1 MQREGES
8 WWLQVYDPHPNAS
21 SKAYIIFYILL
32 IYFWLFFLSF
42 FFFPFLFSSS
52 LFFLFLIDGVDY
64 LEEELAVD
72 ATVHFPTAEE
82 QAQLIKEVLRFYDTS
97 AYLDLG
103 KY

>member
-1 MQREGES
+1 MP
-8 WWLQVYDPHPNAS
+8 LQKLTLS
-21 SKAYIIFYILL
+21 FIFY
-32 IYFWLFFLSF
+32 LFIFDF
-42 FFFPFLFSSS
+42 FSFLFSSS
-52 LFFLFLIDGVDY
+52 LFFFLLLFSFFFLIDGVDY

>member
-1 MQREGES
+1 MILTLMP
-8 WWLQVYDPHPNAS
+8 LQKLTLS
-21 SKAYIIFYILL
+21 FIFD
-32 IYFWLFFLSF
+32 LFIFDFSFFSF